1 MTSTRL
7 TGPEG
12 PAGSSARADQ
22 LFALQRRERLMDQ
35 LRLHGAVRVRDLA
48 QDLSVSEL
56 TIRRDIAAL
65 AERGLLT
72 RVHGGATLPSALEQ
86 EPVRRRRLAMPAY
99 TIGMVVPS
107 LDFYWPHIVSGV
119 RNAAAAHGVNVQLR
133 GSSYDQAEDRRQI
146 VRLTESGQVQGLL
159 LAPNLEGPG
168 MHEMIDWIG
177 KLPVPVVFVERNTPD
192 WTPTPHQ
199 LEWVRSDHATGL
211 EMAVRHLHTLGHRNI
226 GLVLSK
232 GSPTSAHLAV
242 GWHRACAELGLSA
255 DFLIRESVAL
265 DVPGHRRIIGDILE
279 GCRRSHITA
288 LIVHSDPDALSVVQY
303 LTEQGIRV
311 PDDLAIVSYD
321 DEVAHLADPAI
332 TAVRPPKA
340 LVGRTAVEMMLA
352 RLLEGSRRPAQR
364 ALILPEL
371 IIRASSLPA
380 APHSVPAPTTRR
392 REPA

>member
-1 MTSTRL
+1 M
-7 TGPEG
+7 GNE
-12 PAGSSARADQ
+12 Q

-48 QDLSVSEL
+48 RDLSVSEL

-65 AERGLLT
+65 ADRGLLT
-72 RVHGGATLPSALEQ
+72 RVHGGATLPSALEP
-86 EPVRRRRLAMPAY
+86 EPVRRRRLATPAF
-99 TIGMVVPS
+99 TLGMVVPS
-107 LDFYWPHIVSGV
+107 LDFYWPQIVSGV

-133 GSSYDQAEDRRQI
+133 GSSYDWAEDRRQI

-159 LAPNLEGPG
+159 LAPNLDGPDMRE

-177 KLPVPVVFVERNTPD
+177 NLRVPVVLVERQTPE

-199 LEWVRSDHATGL
+199 LEWVRSDHALGL
-211 EMAVRHLHTLGHRNI
+211 EMAVRHLHSLGHRNI

-242 GWHRACAELGLSA
+242 GWHRACGELGLSA

-265 DVPGHRRIIGDILE
+265 NVPRHRGIIGDILD
-279 GCRRSHITA
+279 GCRRSRITA
-288 LIVHSDPDALSVVQY
+288 LIVHSDPDAISVVQY

-311 PDDLAIVSYD
+311 PDDMALVSYD

-340 LVGRTAVEMMLA
+340 LVGRTAVEMMVA
-352 RLLEGSRRPAQR
+352 RLLEGSRRQIQR
-364 ALILPEL
+364 TVILPML
-371 IIRASSLPA
+371 MIRASSLSTSPHPLPSYA
-380 APHSVPAPTTRR
+380 DQSAPRR
-392 REPA
+392 SLPEHR

>member
-1 MTSTRL
+1 MTSGHRR
-7 TGPEG
+7 GSGEG
-12 PAGSSARADQ
+12 AGTDQ

-65 AERGLLT
+65 ADRGLLT
-72 RVHGGATLPSALEQ
+72 RVHGGATLPSPLEQ
-86 EPVRRRRLAMPAY
+86 EPVRRRRFATPAF

-146 VRLTESGQVQGLL
+146 VRLTESGRVQGLL
-159 LAPNLEGPG
+159 LAPNLEGPDTQ
-168 MHEMIDWIG
+168 EMLDWIG
-177 KLPVPVVFVERNTPD
+177 KLPVPVVFVERKTPE

-199 LEWVRSDHATGL
+199 LEWVRSDHATGM
-211 EMAVRHLHTLGHRNI
+211 EMAVRHLHSLGHRNI

-242 GWHRACAELGLSA
+242 GWHRACAELGLCA

-265 DVPGHRRIIGDILE
+265 DIPGHRTIIGDILA
-279 GCRRSHITA
+279 GCRRSRITA
-288 LIVHSDPDALSVVQY
+288 LIVHSDPDTLSIVQY

-311 PDDLAIVSYD
+311 PDDMALVSYD
-321 DEVAHLADPAI
+321 DEVAHLADPAV

-340 LVGRTAVEMMLA
+340 QVGRVAVEMMVA

-364 ALILPEL
+364 SLLLPEL
-371 IIRASSLPA
+371 IIRSSSLPT
-380 APHSVPAPTTRR
+380 PAPRR
-392 REPA
+392 RETV